1 MKHEVINKTHSMA
14 TKIQSSS
21 DYSRVIS
28 NVESITFGGWGVSA
42 S

>member
-1 MKHEVINKTHSMA
+1 MA

-21 DYSRVIS
+21 DYERFIS

-42 S
+42 SQSSKYM